1 MLRRHRGCHA
11 HLTERESVRDNQCC
25 SECLGREIGNGGTF
39 VSHSVG
45 SWIRK
50 WSQAMSRMGLVP
62 RTVLVRALARVTG
75 EEPERIE
82 ALYAACRCGSCRL
95 CVTAT
100 GGGGAYIVSSSA
112 GPDVVLRGECC
123 PPEKTAK
130 LVRLIDLQG
139 AGTENNAG
147 RVFVGSFL
155 RGHFANGVLKSAKR
169 GTDELVRR
177 RKIPKR
183 VFVRPRPSRRQV
195 RSTSGCFVCSS
206 GGVQ

>member
-1 MLRRHRGCHA
+1 
-11 HLTERESVRDNQCC
+11 
-25 SECLGREIGNGGTF
+25 
-39 VSHSVG
+39 
-45 SWIRK
+45 
-50 WSQAMSRMGLVP
+50 MSRMGLVP
-62 RTVLVRALARVTG
+62 RTVLVRVLVNVTG
-75 EEPERIE
+75 EEQERIK
-82 ALYAACRCGSCRL
+82 ALYASCRCGSCHL

-139 AGTENNAG
+139 LGTKSDAG
-147 RVFVGSFL
+147 RAFVRAFL
-155 RGHFANGVLKSAKR
+155 RGHFANGVLKSAER
-169 GTDELVRR
+169 GTDEAARR
-177 RKIPKR
+177 RKTSER

-195 RSTSGCFVCSS
+195 RSTSGCFVCPP